1 MQAITTKY
9 LPATNHRGSRIKAS
23 CAAGSITIGYDHSE
37 EPHRA
42 AALALITRLG
52 WLGHGEWHE
61 GGLPDGKGSVFV
73 CVGKLER
80 PLHAVLDSAA

>member
-9 LPATNHRGSRIKAS
+9 LPATNTKGARIKAS
-23 CAAGSITIGYDHSE
+23 CAARSIIVPYTYSD

-61 GGLPDGKGSVFV
+61 GDLPDGKGSVFV

-80 PLHAVLDSAA
+80 PLHAVLDSAD